1 MIISSMISN
10 LNDSYFFLMKNTIL
24 SIIKYKIVN
33 ETITNI
39 VNMYFIPCL
48 SFSTLCNI

>member
-1 MIISSMISN
+1 MISN

-39 VNMYFIPCL
+39 ANMYFIPCL
-48 SFSTLCNI
+48 SFYTLCNI